1 MIINPH
7 QHSCSEVKLVKEL
20 SDKDVGLNQ
29 VLLVGFLSITD
40 DLSEPFPLLLGTGHP
55 DEEHLHT
62 MMASRWRLGYT
73 ILYIY

>member
-1 MIINPH
+1 MCCVPTH
-7 QHSCSEVKLVKEL
+7 QHSGSEVKLVKEL

-29 VLLVGFLSITD
+29 VLLVGFLNTAD

-62 MMASRWRLGYT
+62 KQAGGD
-73 ILYIY
+73 